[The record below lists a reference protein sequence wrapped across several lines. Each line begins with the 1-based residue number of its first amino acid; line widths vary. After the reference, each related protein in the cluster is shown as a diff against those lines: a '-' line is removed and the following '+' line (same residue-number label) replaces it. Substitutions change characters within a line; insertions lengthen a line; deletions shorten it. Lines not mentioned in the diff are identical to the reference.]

1 VGLALMFLLPFPIFA
16 PFLVNYKDEN
26 TGISGTNQ
34 KNDGINNKKEK
45 KETHFFD
52 W

>member
-1 VGLALMFLLPFPIFA
+1 VFLLPFPIVA

-26 TGISGTNQ
+26 TGIYETNQ
-34 KNDGINNKKEK
+34 KNDGIGNKNEKE
-45 KETHFFD
+45 ETHFFD